1 MNQERTGPTERSE
14 PTERT
19 EPMESTGPMPVLLKL
34 PAASSRFPLGNLVRF
49 RRDPILFLRRLAAE
63 YGDVISFAIASAELV
78 LVNDPALI
86 YRVTVTDHRKYYK
99 SRGLERAKRLLG
111 EGLLTSEG
119 ETHLQHRRMLQP
131 AFHRQRIAG
140 YAASMVESAD
150 AAALRWNHGDTI
162 DITAEMQ
169 RLTLA
174 IVGRT
179 LFDEDIESE
188 APEIGQA
195 LGEALGLFH
204 FLTLPFAEKL
214 DRLPLPPVRRFHRAK
229 ARLDQTVYRLIAQ
242 RRAEG
247 VDHGDFLSMVISAQD
262 EEDPA
267 ARLTDEEVRDQV
279 MTIFLAGHETTA
291 TALIWTLYLLALNP
305 GVEKRLEEELRD
317 VLDGRKPEL
326 EDVDSLPWTR
336 AVLTESM
343 RLYPPA
349 WMIGRRAVVDTDL
362 GGFAVP
368 RDTIILM
375 APSVTQVDDRF
386 FPEPARF
393 APSRWLFE
401 DAAELSDDT
410 LAGTAR
416 DLPKMA
422 YYPFG
427 GGPRTCIG
435 ERFAWME
442 MTLVLAVLM
451 QRCRFSLVPGQQIKA
466 RPIITQRPSGA
477 IRMRVEVR

>member
-1 MNQERTGPTERSE
+1 MATLNRERTGAADASQT
-14 PTERT
+14 
-19 EPMESTGPMPVLLKL
+19 L
-34 PAASSRFPLGNLVRF
+34 PAAASRFPLGNLVRF

-63 YGDVISFAIASAELV
+63 HGDVVSFAIASAELV
-78 LVNDPALI
+78 LVNDPELI
-86 YRVTVTDHRKYYK
+86 HRVTVTDHRKYYK

-119 ETHLQHRRMLQP
+119 EVHLQHRRMLQP

-140 YAASMVESAD
+140 YADSMVESAHR
-150 AAALRWNHGDTI
+150 AASRWKSGDII
-162 DITAEMQ
+162 DITAELQ

-195 LGEALGLFH
+195 LGESMDLFH

-214 DRLPLPPVRRFHRAK
+214 DKLPIPPVKRFHKAK
-229 ARLDQTVYRLIAQ
+229 ARLDQTVYRLIAE

-262 EEDPA
+262 EENPA

-291 TALIWTLYLLALNP
+291 TALIWTLYLLTLNSD
-305 GVEKRLEEELRD
+305 VENRLTRELQE
-317 VLDGRKPEL
+317 VLDGHRPVL
-326 EDVDSLPWTR
+326 DDVDKLPWTR

-349 WMIGRRAVVDTDL
+349 WMIGRRAIVDTDL
-362 GGFAVP
+362 GGFSVP

-375 APSVTQVDDRF
+375 SPSVTQVDGRF
-386 FPEPARF
+386 FPDPMRF
-393 APSRWLFE
+393 APARWIADNGSGQNG
-401 DAAELSDDT
+401 DA
-410 LAGTAR
+410 LAGTAT

-427 GGPRTCIG
+427 GGPRICIG

-442 MTLVLAVLM
+442 MILVLAVLM
-451 QRCRFSLVPGQQIKA
+451 QERRFTLVPGQQIKS
-466 RPIITQRPSGA
+466 RPILTQRPSGA
-477 IRMRVEVR
+477 IRMRVEAR